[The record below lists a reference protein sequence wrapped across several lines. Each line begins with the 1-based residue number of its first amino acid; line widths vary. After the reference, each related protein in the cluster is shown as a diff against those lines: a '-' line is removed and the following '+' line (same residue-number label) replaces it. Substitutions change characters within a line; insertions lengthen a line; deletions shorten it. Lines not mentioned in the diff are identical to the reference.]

1 VASVLNLT
9 LLHGPRGPVSG
20 ILSEPRPGLE
30 SVLGHYVP
38 NMRLVTTGDVRP
50 GDILTAPDGSR
61 YAVTRTWVVGGYLV
75 AEVAKEA

>member
-1 VASVLNLT
+1 VASVLNLV
-9 LLHGPRGPVSG
+9 LLTGPRGPVSG

-30 SVLGHYVP
+30 AVLGQYVP
-38 NMRLVTTGDVRP
+38 SMRFMTRGDVRP

-61 YAVTRTWVVGGYLV
+61 YAVTRTWVAGSYVV